1 MITHSQ
7 GSLMQTHRQ
16 SVLEVSID
24 YVFSLLVNIGGQMLV
39 YGRHAT
45 AGRMTLLALPI
56 LLSVYPRRFA
66 TRRLFNALLP
76 EGVRQPRWHSVLE
89 VLSDTAL
96 GFLIA
101 IALQVIIYGSAATL
115 VRAGGLTALI
125 YAVALLRR
133 YILRRIFVSFDMQEA
148 RVRRL
153 LSQSVEQTP
162 LSREA
167 LSPTGN
173 LSQVSQLDRP
183 ASVP

>member
-1 MITHSQ
+1 
-7 GSLMQTHRQ
+7 MQTHRQ

-24 YVFSLLVNIGGQMLV
+24 YMFSLLVNIGGQMLV
-39 YGRHAT
+39 YGKHAT
-45 AGRMTLLALPI
+45 IERIMFLALPI

-76 EGVRQPRWHSVLE
+76 EGVRQPRWHSVVE
-89 VLSDTAL
+89 VVSDTVL

-101 IALQVIIYGSAATL
+101 ISLQVFIYGAAATMA
-115 VRAGGLTALI
+115 RAGGLTAFI

-133 YILRRIFVSFDMQEA
+133 YILRRIFIYLDVREA

-153 LSQSVEQTP
+153 LSRSAEHTL
-162 LSREA
+162 LSCESH
-167 LSPTGN
+167 SPTDHPP
-173 LSQVSQLDRP
+173 QVSQLDHP